1 MVTVMVFQAL
11 LDFINISA
19 FIPLLGIIAN
29 PDFVSQFS
37 WLPFD
42 LALVSH
48 KRLIFVLASG
58 ILCLAVIKHIIVALI
73 TQSKATYAY
82 SVAHDVSVRIL
93 KEQFSK
99 DYENFTHSSHSTEM
113 NRMAY
118 LPVAFANNIILALTT
133 LISEGLIG
141 LLIVLSIALFDYK
154 LLLSLL
160 LVLIPVGYSYVRGRK
175 QINRVSDE
183 LKNRHPGLI
192 KSVITPLEAWLE
204 IKTSQAERF
213 FELQFEKSQKELMK
227 VFAAESSIQTNV
239 ARMTELFAGMIICFI
254 IFWTLFVE
262 VRYEQTL
269 LLLAVYVGASFR
281 LLPSINRILNSLVQI
296 RSHQY
301 VLSELQPRNDLK
313 VSKADINAIPFQDRI
328 VLEGISF
335 SFSNRPSL
343 FQNLNLEIRK
353 GEKVAIVGKSGS
365 GKSSLL
371 LILLGILKATEGKI
385 RLDSTAI
392 AEGNRANYQCLF
404 SYVSQNP
411 YLFDGTIRQ
420 NVAFGLGTEKIDQE
434 RVKQALE
441 QVDLADFVAQLPE
454 KENTHIY
461 EKGVTLSG
469 GQRQRIAL
477 ARAIYSNREIL
488 ILDEVTNQLDQQ
500 TEAKVIESLQRI
512 TAENKTIIM
521 VTHHPKLL
529 PLFDLVLK
537 LEDGKLSE
545 VNLSASK

>member
-529 PLFDLVLK
+529 PLFDRVLK
-537 LEDGKLSE
+537 LEDGKLIE
-545 VNLSASK
+545 VNL

>member
-1 MVTVMVFQAL
+1 
-11 LDFINISA
+11 
-19 FIPLLGIIAN
+19 
-29 PDFVSQFS
+29 
-37 WLPFD
+37 
-42 LALVSH
+42 
-48 KRLIFVLASG
+48 
-58 ILCLAVIKHIIVALI
+58 
-73 TQSKATYAY
+73 
-82 SVAHDVSVRIL
+82 
-93 KEQFSK
+93 
-99 DYENFTHSSHSTEM
+99 
-113 NRMAY
+113 
-118 LPVAFANNIILALTT
+118 
-133 LISEGLIG
+133 
-141 LLIVLSIALFDYK
+141 
-154 LLLSLL
+154 
-160 LVLIPVGYSYVRGRK
+160 
-175 QINRVSDE
+175 
-183 LKNRHPGLI
+183 
-192 KSVITPLEAWLE
+192 
-204 IKTSQAERF
+204 
-213 FELQFEKSQKELMK
+213 
-227 VFAAESSIQTNV
+227 
-239 ARMTELFAGMIICFI
+239 MTELFAGMIICFI